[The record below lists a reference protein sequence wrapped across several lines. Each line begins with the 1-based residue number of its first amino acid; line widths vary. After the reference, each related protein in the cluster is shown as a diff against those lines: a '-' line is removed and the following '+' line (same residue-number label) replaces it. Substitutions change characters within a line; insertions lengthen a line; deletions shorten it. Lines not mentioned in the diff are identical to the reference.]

1 VSVCDALSNCA
12 CYITSGITKQVSC
25 VQMATVVGDC
35 CVSADVWVKA
45 LFNRTA
51 TCEEELSFVEGQ
63 IICVQSKQP
72 NGVDDGWWIGQSNGS
87 TGLFPSMMVEELT
100 PESLFVS
107 DRYTHFDLRILQS
120 HFTLN

>member
-1 VSVCDALSNCA
+1 MHQAAVHYKLHYKQYYKTGVLCA
-12 CYITSGITKQVSC
+12 
-25 VQMATVVGDC
+25 VGEWCWGC

-45 LFNRTA
+45 LFNRAA

-107 DRYTHFDLRILQS
+107 D
-120 HFTLN
+120 

>member
-1 VSVCDALSNCA
+1 MSDALSNCA
-12 CYITSGITKQVSC
+12 CYVTSGITKQVSC
-25 VQMATVVGDC
+25 AAVGNCCWGCC

-45 LFNRTA
+45 LFNRAA

-107 DRYTHFDLRILQS
+107 TDALRIRN
-120 HFTLN
+120 FTKPFYTLN